1 MQSAPRD
8 AAPESWCDAA
18 PKSWC
23 DAAPKGRWRLTG
35 RNPTTRGSTAAR
47 AEPEPRAPI
56 DVAVIGGGPAGA
68 SAARLLAAWGHSV
81 LLLTKSDSG
90 HPSLAESLPPS
101 CRKVFDAVGV
111 REAVEAAGFLTTG
124 GNTVCWEGA
133 RPRAATFGGGRGL
146 QVLRRD
152 FDRVLRAEAERA
164 GAAVR
169 AGVTVRGVTV
179 LDEYLPA
186 GAGGAD
192 GATPFPVGSDAAS
205 PGAPES
211 DRTAPGASALRGTG
225 TDAADRPAAGVEL
238 HGRDERG
245 RAVTARA
252 RFVLDCSGRAG
263 IVARRHRTRVQAGET
278 TLALVGVWRRP
289 DRWPLPNCA
298 PGDGVGGGDAPGV
311 GSDGAPSGDAAPSDD
326 AQTVVEAYADGWA
339 WSVPVSPR
347 RRYVTVMVDPR
358 TTRAD
363 RAESLRA
370 RYLAELGKTTHLA
383 RATGGASLEGPP
395 WACDASQYGARRF
408 GGPGFLL
415 VGDAA
420 TFIDPLSSFGVK
432 KAMASGWLAAIVTN
446 TCLRHPDRATLAQ
459 DFHAARER
467 QIWESYRRQTAAFFA
482 QVSRRELHPFWSDRS
497 DPAGS
502 DPVGVGA
509 AAEVEGRDE
518 LVAALRADPAVQAAF
533 EALRR
538 APSIRLRPT
547 PSLRMTTVPAVEG
560 REIVA
565 APSFALDAGAAGS
578 IAVRH
583 LRGVDLPALLEMAGE
598 HPQVPDLYAAYRR
611 SRAPVELPD
620 FLGALSVLLGKG
632 LLRNDM

>member
-1 MQSAPRD
+1 MQCEPRD
-8 AAPESWCDAA
+8 GA
-18 PKSWC
+18 PKSRC
-23 DAAPKGRWRLTG
+23 DGAPKGRWRLTG
-35 RNPTTRGSTAAR
+35 RRQTARDGAAAQVER
-47 AEPEPRAPI
+47 EARAPI

-81 LLLTKSDSG
+81 LLLTKSGSG

-152 FDRVLRAEAERA
+152 FDRVLLAEAERA

-169 AGVTVRGVTV
+169 AGVTVRDVTMP
-179 LDEYLPA
+179 DENM
-186 GAGGAD
+186 
-192 GATPFPVGSDAAS
+192 V
-205 PGAPES
+205 
-211 DRTAPGASALRGTG
+211 ALQ
-225 TDAADRPAAGVEL
+225 
-238 HGRDERG
+238 GRDERG
-245 RAVTARA
+245 RAVTAHA

-278 TLALVGVWRRP
+278 TLALVGVWGRP
-289 DRWPLPNCA
+289 DPWPLPDCP
-298 PGDGVGGGDAPGV
+298 PGDGGGDDAPG
-311 GSDGAPSGDAAPSDD
+311 DD

-339 WSVPVSPR
+339 WSVPVSLQ

-358 TTRAD
+358 PTRTDRAD
-363 RAESLRA
+363 SLRA

-383 RATGGASLEGPP
+383 RATGGAALEGPP

-432 KAMASGWLAAIVTN
+432 KAMASGWLAAVATN
-446 TCLRHPDRATLAQ
+446 TCLRHPERATLAR
-459 DFHAARER
+459 DFHAGRER

-497 DPAGS
+497 DP
-502 DPVGVGA
+502 VGVGA
-509 AAEVEGRDE
+509 SPEAEGGEGEDDV
-518 LVAALRADPAVQAAF
+518 VAALRAHPAVLAAF

-547 PSLRMTTVPAVEG
+547 SAARATAVAAVEG

-565 APSFALDAGAAGS
+565 TPSLSLDSGAAGTV
-578 IAVRH
+578 AVRH
-583 LRGVDLPALLEMAGE
+583 LRGIDLPALVAMAAE
-598 HPQVPDLYAAYRR
+598 HTQVPELYAAYRR
-611 SRAPVELPD
+611 SHAPVELPD
-620 FLGALSVLLGKG
+620 FLGALSVLLGTG
-632 LLRNDM
+632 LLRNDA

>member
-1 MQSAPRD
+1 MAQCVAPSSV
-8 AAPESWCDAA
+8 PV
-18 PKSWC
+18 
-23 DAAPKGRWRLTG
+23 
-35 RNPTTRGSTAAR
+35 
-47 AEPEPRAPI
+47 I

-81 LLLTKSDSG
+81 VLLTKSDSG
-90 HPSLAESLPPS
+90 QPSLAESLPPS
-101 CRKVFDAVGV
+101 CGKVFDAVGV

-152 FDRVLRAEAERA
+152 FDRVLLAEAERA

-169 AGVTVRGVTV
+169 TGVTVRDVAVPDGNLT
-179 LDEYLPA
+179 A
-186 GAGGAD
+186 GAG
-192 GATPFPVGSDAAS
+192 
-205 PGAPES
+205 
-211 DRTAPGASALRGTG
+211 
-225 TDAADRPAAGVEL
+225 ADRPEAAVAVK
-238 HGRDERG
+238 GRDERG
-245 RAVTARA
+245 RAVAAHA

-278 TLALVGVWRRP
+278 TLALVAVWRRR
-289 DRWPLPNCA
+289 DAWPLPDCTR
-298 PGDGVGGGDAPGV
+298 GDGGDAVPG
-311 GSDGAPSGDAAPSDD
+311 DDAVSSDD

-339 WSVPVSPR
+339 WSVPVSR
-347 RRYVTVMVDPR
+347 HRRYVTVMVDPR

-370 RYLAELGKTTHLA
+370 RYLAELAKTTHLA
-383 RATGGASLEGPP
+383 RATGGAALEGPP

-432 KAMASGWLAAIVTN
+432 KAMASGWLAAVVTN
-446 TCLRHPDRATLAQ
+446 TCLRHPERAILAR
-459 DFHAARER
+459 DFHAERER

-482 QVSRRELHPFWSDRS
+482 EVSRRELHPFWSDRS
-497 DPAGS
+497 DPVGS
-502 DPVGVGA
+502 DPVGFGA
-509 AAEVEGRDE
+509 AAEAERGDD

-547 PSLRMTTVPAVEG
+547 PAARPTTVPAVEG

-565 APSFALDAGAAGS
+565 APSLSLDAGAAGS
-578 IAVRH
+578 AAVARAGAVRH
-583 LRGVDLPALLEMAGE
+583 LRGVDLPALLEMAGA
-598 HPQVPDLYAAYRR
+598 HTQVPDLYAAYRR
-611 SRAPVELPD
+611 SHAPVELPD
-620 FLGALSVLLGKG
+620 FLGALSVLLGRG
-632 LLRNDM
+632 LLRNDA

>member
-1 MQSAPRD
+1 MQSVPRD
-8 AAPESWCDAA
+8 GAPKGRCDGA
-18 PKSWC
+18 PKSRC
-23 DAAPKGRWRLTG
+23 DDAPKGRWRLTG
-35 RNPTTRGSTAAR
+35 RRQTTRGGEAALEER
-47 AEPEPRAPI
+47 EPRAPI

-111 REAVEAAGFLTTG
+111 LEAVEAAGFLTTG

-133 RPRAATFGGGRGL
+133 RPRAAVFGGGRGL

-152 FDRVLRAEAERA
+152 FDRVLLAEAERA

-169 AGVTVRGVTV
+169 TGVIVRDVTMP
-179 LDEYLPA
+179 DENA
-186 GAGGAD
+186 TAGGA
-192 GATPFPVGSDAAS
+192 GSHAAS
-205 PGAPES
+205 PGEAGS
-211 DRTAPGASALRGTG
+211 DVVARGASAGRGTG
-225 TDAADRPAAGVEL
+225 TDDADPPAAPAAL

-245 RAVTARA
+245 RALTAHA

-278 TLALVGVWRRP
+278 TLALVGVWRRRDP
-289 DRWPLPNCA
+289 WPLPDCA
-298 PGDGVGGGDAPGV
+298 SGDGGDAPG
-311 GSDGAPSGDAAPSDD
+311 DD

-339 WSVPVSPR
+339 WSVPVSPHQ
-347 RRYVTVMVDPR
+347 RYVTVMVDPR
-358 TTRAD
+358 TTQAD
-363 RAESLRA
+363 RTESLRA
-370 RYLAELGKTTHLA
+370 RYLAEVGKTTHLA
-383 RATGGASLEGPP
+383 RLAGGAALEGPP

-432 KAMASGWLAAIVTN
+432 KAMASAWLAAVVTN
-446 TCLRHPDRATLAQ
+446 TCLRHPERAVLAR
-459 DFHAARER
+459 DFHAGRER
-467 QIWESYRRQTAAFFA
+467 QIWESYRRRTAAFFA

-497 DPAGS
+497 DPVSS

-509 AAEVEGRDE
+509 AAETEEGDDV
-518 LVAALRADPAVQAAF
+518 VAALRADPAVRAAF
-533 EALRR
+533 DALRR

-547 PSLRMTTVPAVEG
+547 SAARPTTLPAVEG
-560 REIVA
+560 SEIVA
-565 APSFALDAGAAGS
+565 APSLSLDAGRAGTV
-578 IAVRH
+578 AVRH
-583 LRGVDLPALLEMAGE
+583 LRGVDLPALVAMAGD
-598 HPQVPDLYAAYRR
+598 HAQVPDLYAAYRR
-611 SRAPVELPD
+611 SHAPVELPD

-632 LLRNDM
+632 LLRNDA